1 METPTARSQLHEIT
15 EPVLR
20 AMPKGVL
27 RTSLIAAF
35 AEEQQSLSDVESAFL
50 KLTTRKHPPEAL
62 RKFFGSWSKTN
73 NSAASVAGLAN
84 RITLAARTLS
94 DPAKSRTLFEVC
106 SCLQRITDED
116 LGALGGALHSDL
128 FHTMATALCRDDQ
141 WLLQG
146 NCLRSALE
154 FKAWT
159 DRQRL
164 RNRDLTVG
172 LLTTLIHE
180 IYTHGEVE
188 FILPLFRS
196 WLEHHMGIP
205 ACRVSYTVAW
215 VTVHTGNTERNH
227 FAHAVNATHA
237 YAATAGVALSESMA
251 TPVFQEYLAR
261 RAAVMRECAAA
272 LDA

>member
-1 METPTARSQLHEIT
+1 METSTARSQLNEIV

-20 AMPKGVL
+20 AMPKSVL
-27 RTSLIAAF
+27 RPSLIAAF
-35 AEEQQSLSDVESAFL
+35 TEEQQSLFDVESAFR
-50 KLTTRKHPPEAL
+50 KLTARRHAPEAL
-62 RKFFGSWSKTN
+62 RKFFGTWSRTN

-94 DPAKSRTLFEVC
+94 DPAKSRSLFEVC

-141 WLLQG
+141 WLLQS
-146 NCLRSALE
+146 NCLKSALE
-154 FKAWT
+154 FKDWT

-164 RNRDLTVG
+164 RNRELTVG

-180 IYTHGEVE
+180 IYTHGELE
-188 FILPLFRS
+188 FILPLFRN
-196 WLEHHMGIP
+196 WCERHMGIP
-205 ACRVSYTVAW
+205 GHRVPYTVAW
-215 VTVHTGNTERNH
+215 VTVHTGGTERNH

-251 TPVFQEYLAR
+251 APIFREYLAR
-261 RAAVMRECAAA
+261 KAAVMRDCAAA
-272 LDA
+272 LEA